1 MGGSDQSSAQ
11 PLDAELTLD
20 SLGIPAS
27 DVQWNEFNFSNY
39 KWMVQAYIMDPFA
52 VHDPTAD
59 EFVGLLADDWNIN
72 VQNREMT
79 LKLNEAYHWYD
90 GEEIVKPVTSADV
103 VRHFRLEKL
112 GWDYPKFI
120 GKVRAA
126 GSHTVKI
133 GVKKGHANEEF
144 LKWSLLLNVLYH
156 GMPVYN
162 DWVERFENEP
172 KDRVQKELAKFSIS
186 SEEMVS
192 YGPFALTGATKSKL
206 KAVKNPRHPASDAIN
221 FPRMAWKYF
230 GGSQQKMW
238 QALANGVLD
247 GRVRMNI
254 PADVKKNLQGYV
266 QNTTYP
272 SLGGKSLAFRWDDDV
287 VGDQQVRRVLAY
299 VIDRRSVA
307 RSAGSETHTPVF
319 YNTGMSS
326 EYSWDYLNKRR
337 YTKYEADKRKATE
350 LLEQVGF
357 EKDGNKWYTP
367 NGDRFS
373 PEIKTGVNGGPDLLA
388 GQTVASQLS
397 QFGLDTRLQ
406 TVEPTTF
413 NSNVWDKGSFQ
424 IALVS

>member
-27 DVQWNEFNFSNY
+27 DVQWNESNFSNY

-144 LKWSLLLNVLYH
+144 LK
-156 GMPVYN
+156 
-162 DWVERFENEP
+162 
-172 KDRVQKELAKFSIS
+172 
-186 SEEMVS
+186 
-192 YGPFALTGATKSKL
+192 
-206 KAVKNPRHPASDAIN
+206 
-221 FPRMAWKYF
+221 
-230 GGSQQKMW
+230 
-238 QALANGVLD
+238 
-247 GRVRMNI
+247 
-254 PADVKKNLQGYV
+254 
-266 QNTTYP
+266 
-272 SLGGKSLAFRWDDDV
+272 
-287 VGDQQVRRVLAY
+287 
-299 VIDRRSVA
+299 
-307 RSAGSETHTPVF
+307 
-319 YNTGMSS
+319 
-326 EYSWDYLNKRR
+326 
-337 YTKYEADKRKATE
+337 
-350 LLEQVGF
+350 
-357 EKDGNKWYTP
+357 
-367 NGDRFS
+367 
-373 PEIKTGVNGGPDLLA
+373 
-388 GQTVASQLS
+388 
-397 QFGLDTRLQ
+397 
-406 TVEPTTF
+406 
-413 NSNVWDKGSFQ
+413 
-424 IALVS
+424 